1 MYKNFDIKTFLQDV
15 NNSNINKLVTGTETL
30 DAAAEI
36 FEEKFRSILDYHA
49 PMKTVQ
55 IRKNYSAFISEETKD
70 LISVRKVLQEEVSK
84 TGNPVLLKEFRY
96 KCKEVKREVKTDE
109 KKYFEANFSEEAG
122 VTNAWRTANEILG
135 TTKNLAPTVIKHQEE
150 NEKPVLVT
158 SPKKIA
164 TIFNNFFRNKVEKL
178 RNKTNKPS
186 SILPTDRLKNWLKK
200 RPEPPPSFKI
210 KKVDK
215 VILRKAIKR
224 MKGKRGHGVDTIDS
238 YSLKLAS
245 PLIEDSLLHLVN
257 LSIANNTFAT
267 PWKPQLIFPLHKKK
281 EKTKVENFRPV
292 SHLVEVGKLCE
303 YIVYEQILEHFN
315 VNKLFHPNHHGSLSN
330 HSTATALIQLTDM
343 WLEAAEMTELS
354 GACMIDQSAAY
365 DLLCHMILQEKLG
378 LYNFDQGS
386 ISWIM
391 SYLSNRTQAVQVES
405 KVSNFLEC
413 GDHGVPQGSILGGLL
428 HVINSNDFPDCHEEG
443 ESVVYV
449 DDDTD
454 SVHSNDP
461 VQLKNMMQ
469 KEVNN
474 SVSWLQDNRL
484 CVAGDKSKFLVIGT
498 KQLRSSKLTNLL
510 SINVDGQEIQE
521 TESEKLLGVVVNN
534 QLTWQHHLHGDEENS
549 GLIPQLKQRVGT
561 LRRLSKYMNKKRL
574 SMMGSGIF
582 YSKLVYCLPVFGNVF
597 GLDRY

>member
-1 MYKNFDIKTFLQDV
+1 MHWKGLNSKKRDTVIMGDANLCALKWGEDTYQHKDLADLVQDYLLETSSFQLVTETTRSGAVAGGEVSMACLDHCYSDVPEKISEVKVVAAGNSDHLAVIIKKLARYPVAKPQTLRKRMYKNFDIKTFLQDV

-178 RNKTNKPS
+178 RNKTNKPP
-186 SILPTDRLKNWLKK
+186 SILPTERLKNWLKK
-200 RPEPPPSFKI
+200 RLEPPPSFKI

-281 EKTKVENFRPV
+281 RKK
-292 SHLVEVGKLCE
+292 
-303 YIVYEQILEHFN
+303 
-315 VNKLFHPNHHGSLSN
+315 
-330 HSTATALIQLTDM
+330 
-343 WLEAAEMTELS
+343 
-354 GACMIDQSAAY
+354 QS
-365 DLLCHMILQEKLG
+365 
-378 LYNFDQGS
+378 
-386 ISWIM
+386 
-391 SYLSNRTQAVQVES
+391 
-405 KVSNFLEC
+405 
-413 GDHGVPQGSILGGLL
+413 
-428 HVINSNDFPDCHEEG
+428 
-443 ESVVYV
+443 
-449 DDDTD
+449 
-454 SVHSNDP
+454 
-461 VQLKNMMQ
+461 
-469 KEVNN
+469 
-474 SVSWLQDNRL
+474 
-484 CVAGDKSKFLVIGT
+484 
-498 KQLRSSKLTNLL
+498 
-510 SINVDGQEIQE
+510 
-521 TESEKLLGVVVNN
+521 
-534 QLTWQHHLHGDEENS
+534 
-549 GLIPQLKQRVGT
+549 
-561 LRRLSKYMNKKRL
+561 
-574 SMMGSGIF
+574 
-582 YSKLVYCLPVFGNVF
+582 
-597 GLDRY
+597 